1 MTNHEDYG
9 NYKPQKPL
17 SSRLRVSTGTNTPD
31 KVKRHSAVTAA
42 PQGLPEY
49 IHPIRASGKQQGVA
63 EGSAADFK
71 SEVAAMGDTDPV
83 SAMELHAIQMLVDGN
98 EDAMDVFL
106 MDCRPITTLNKY
118 GMHWKSSL
126 ADAVYVA
133 PV

>member
-42 PQGLPEY
+42 PQSLPEY
-49 IHPIRASGKQQGVA
+49 IHPIKASGKQQGVA

-71 SEVAAMGDTDPV
+71 SDSAALGDTEAL
-83 SAMELHAIQMLVDGN
+83 SGWEAHAAQMLMDGN
-98 EDAMDVFL
+98 EDALDVF
-106 MDCRPITTLNKY
+106 I
-118 GMHWKSSL
+118 
-126 ADAVYVA
+126 
-133 PV
+133 